1 MTVGMSA
8 NVLYLPEFSSR
19 EKVDDRLY
27 RAVHEGKTLARKIP
41 VRAVLLPQELQVAAV
56 VGIFG
61 IVAGR
66 VLVDPVGDQ
75 G

>member
-41 VRAVLLPQELQVAAV
+41 IRAVLLPQELQVVAV
-56 VGIFG
+56 AVFL
-61 IVAGR
+61 VR
-66 VLVDPVGDQ
+66 LCVLVDPVGDR